1 MASHAS
7 KRLLIVGD
15 PALSRNLMQLVLNRL
30 HYQVDC
36 TLDVE
41 DTLARLA
48 DARYDLIFIALSLP
62 TASGLDLARRLRREF
77 RALRQVPILLFGDAW
92 DEAAVRRAC
101 AEAGL
106 QGYLAKPLSI
116 SRWLGVIREFAL
128 NPRFGMSVPEMQRPA
143 EAVVDLERLRGVTG
157 DDLQLAVEIGTL
169 YVSTARHYLRE
180 IEVGLT
186 MGADIGRIAHA
197 LKGAS
202 RNIGARRVGDL
213 AERVE
218 KQGGG
223 AADLEQLRQE
233 VERVAAYFDALAAE
247 RKQA

>member
-1 MASHAS
+1 VVSHAS

-36 TLDVE
+36 TLDVA

-48 DARYDLIFIALSLP
+48 DSRYDLVFIALSLP
-62 TASGLDLARRLRREF
+62 GGSGLDLARRLRREF
-77 RALRQVPILLFGDAW
+77 RTLRQVPILLFGDAW

-116 SRWLGVIREFAL
+116 SRWLSVIRQFAL
-128 NPRFGMSVPEMQRPA
+128 SPRGGVAAKVQRPV

-169 YVSTARHYLRE
+169 YVGTARHYLRE
-180 IEVGLT
+180 MQAALASGSDL
-186 MGADIGRIAHA
+186 ARIAHA

-213 AERVE
+213 AEQIE
-218 KQGGG
+218 TQGG
-223 AADLEQLRQE
+223 AAAELERLREE

-247 RKQA
+247 RQQA